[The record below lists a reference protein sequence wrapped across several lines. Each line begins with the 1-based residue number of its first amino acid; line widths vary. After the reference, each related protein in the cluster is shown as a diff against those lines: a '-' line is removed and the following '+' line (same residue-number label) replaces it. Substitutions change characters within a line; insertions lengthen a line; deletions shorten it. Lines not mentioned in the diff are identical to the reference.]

1 MGSGPT
7 LIYTGILYIIA
18 QATLFSGPVLLRLI
32 VEALECRGAGG
43 ASCPSNQDL
52 YYYAMYLTLAGVV
65 QNLCQAQQD
74 YTMQRL
80 GVRVRNRLMCAL
92 YRKVL
97 RLSPLGLQEETT
109 GKIVTLM
116 SNDVNKLQDVFQL
129 LHNIWGAP
137 IFIIAAF
144 AMLYDVIE
152 WSTFIGFL
160 CIIVAAPFT
169 FMVAKTLFST
179 VRHFQNRGSQHHPQA
194 VNCMRVIKY
203 YAWEKSFKERAQEIR
218 TKRSS
223 SSGHLRRWRPLA
235 RSTPVF
241 IAVLARV
248 LLAAGHATAST
259 AYTALALF
267 NMLRFPLILVPFLLT
282 NLLNALSAVQRLGAF
297 LLQDENEK
305 VEPDMS
311 EPGRVRVAAGDFKW
325 PAVQKKPD
333 EPEKGPPGKGVTAKK
348 EDNEEKEKG
357 KADDAPDAV
366 EVPAEEPEQPPFE
379 LTGVDLDLAPGS
391 LTMVN
396 GRVGCGKST
405 LLSALNKFVPQ
416 TTGDMKVSGR
426 VAYVAQQAWI
436 LNSTVK
442 DNILFGQVRGKVQV
456 PASPARSRP
465 GDPPRARHDHDRRRG
480 VTLSGGQKQRCPSPG
495 LLTRR
500 DVTFSTIRSPP
511 WITTRSR
518 ALRAG
523 PRSVRGA
530 PQEHK
535 AAGYQRA
542 AVSSQG

>member
-1 MGSGPT
+1 MFFTHVTPLISTGHIRRLEPEDLCHLPELDSEDLAAKFDRDWAEERRRRPDKPSLVRACLVGSGPT

-169 FMVAKTLFST
+169 FMVAKTLFSIRLKLLKT
-179 VRHFQNRGSQHHPQA
+179 AEGRINILSEVING
-194 VNCMRVIKY
+194 MRVIKY

-218 TKRSS
+218 NKEVKLIWASQKV
-223 SSGHLRRWRPLA
+223 GALGVALF
-235 RSTPVF
+235 STPVF
-241 IAVLARV
+241 IAVCSLGSYSLGQHAHGIHRV
-248 LLAAGHATAST
+248 H
-259 AYTALALF
+259 
-267 NMLRFPLILVPFLLT
+267 RPR
-282 NLLNALSAVQRLGAF
+282 AVQHAPLPSHPRPVLAHQ
-297 LLQDENEK
+297 LAQRAE
-305 VEPDMS
+305 
-311 EPGRVRVAAGDFKW
+311 RRAASRGLF
-325 PAVQKKPD
+325 
-333 EPEKGPPGKGVTAKK
+333 
-348 EDNEEKEKG
+348 
-357 KADDAPDAV
+357 
-366 EVPAEEPEQPPFE
+366 
-379 LTGVDLDLAPGS
+379 APG
-391 LTMVN
+391 
-396 GRVGCGKST
+396 
-405 LLSALNKFVPQ
+405 
-416 TTGDMKVSGR
+416 
-426 VAYVAQQAWI
+426 
-436 LNSTVK
+436 
-442 DNILFGQVRGKVQV
+442 
-456 PASPARSRP
+456 
-465 GDPPRARHDHDRRRG
+465 
-480 VTLSGGQKQRCPSPG
+480 
-495 LLTRR
+495 
-500 DVTFSTIRSPP
+500 
-511 WITTRSR
+511 
-518 ALRAG
+518 
-523 PRSVRGA
+523 
-530 PQEHK
+530 
-535 AAGYQRA
+535 
-542 AVSSQG
+542 